1 MVGGN
6 STVGAGLVLSGGTLE
21 LSGVS
26 RLWSDSSGCRWAV
39 AIGEVGDV

>member
-6 STVGAGLVLSGGTLE
+6 STVGAGFVLSRGPLE
-21 LSGVS
+21 LSGAS
-26 RLWSDSSGCRWAV
+26 GLWSDSSGCRWAV